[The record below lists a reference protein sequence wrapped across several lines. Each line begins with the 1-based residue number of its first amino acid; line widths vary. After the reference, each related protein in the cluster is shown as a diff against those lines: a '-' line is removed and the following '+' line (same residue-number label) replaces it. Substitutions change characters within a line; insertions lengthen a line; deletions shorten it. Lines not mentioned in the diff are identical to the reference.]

1 MGLRLARGAPIRIL
15 VFSQYYSPETGA
27 LPARV
32 RQHALRWIAAG
43 HQVCVICQVPNY
55 PAGEI
60 FPGFRNRL
68 FQRSI
73 EEGIEVVRTGVIPRP
88 TRRVSERLLNYISYA
103 LSAILAGLRGPKPD
117 LILGSSPP
125 LLGAWAG
132 SVVAR
137 LRRVPFVFEVRDLW
151 PESIEQAGN
160 AFARGFVG
168 MIRRLVVRLYRRS
181 QHIVVVAEPF
191 QLHLEQAYGVQAN
204 KISVIPNGVEFSI
217 VDPATFDS
225 QSVRKHYGF
234 SDETIVAYVGGL
246 GVAHGLMTMID
257 SAERLCGHDDI
268 LFVLVGDGPQ
278 RHELEQAVRDRCLS
292 NVHFVGRK
300 TWEEGLG
307 ILRAADISL
316 VLLRRL
322 EVFRTV
328 IPTKLLEGMAMM
340 RPIVLGVRGE
350 AERILCEAKAGI
362 VVEPEDAGA
371 LAAAIS
377 YLHEHRDEAE
387 RFGVQGREYVQ
398 EFFDRE
404 VMAQRMLSLFIK
416 IAEDGNRSGKSM

>member
-1 MGLRLARGAPIRIL
+1 MKGAAIRIL

-27 LPARV
+27 LPSRV

-43 HQVCVICQVPNY
+43 HQVCVICQTPNY
-55 PAGEI
+55 PAGKI

-68 FQRSI
+68 LQRSI
-73 EEGIEVVRTGVIPRP
+73 EEGIEIVRVGVIPRP
-88 TRRVSERLLNYISYA
+88 TRRVSERFLNYVSYA
-103 LSAILAGLRGPKPD
+103 LSAILAGLRCTKPD

-137 LRRVPFVFEVRDLW
+137 LRRVPFIFEVRDLW
-151 PESIEQAGN
+151 PESIEQAGKRLAR
-160 AFARGFVG
+160 AFVW
-168 MIRRLVVRLYRRS
+168 MIRRLVIRLYSRS
-181 QHIVVVAEPF
+181 DHIVVVSDPF
-191 QLHLEQAYGVQAN
+191 QRHLEKAYGVQSN
-204 KISVIPNGVEFSI
+204 KISVIPNGVEFSL
-217 VDPATFDS
+217 VDPAKFDS
-225 QSVRKHYGF
+225 QAVREHYGF
-234 SDETIVAYVGGL
+234 SDKTIAAYVGGL
-246 GVAHGLMTMID
+246 GVAHGLMTVID
-257 SAERLCGHDDI
+257 TAERLRDHAGI

-278 RHELEQAVRDRCLS
+278 RHELEQAVRDRRLP
-292 NVHFVGRK
+292 NVLLVGRK

-307 ILRAADISL
+307 ILSAADISL

-322 EVFRTV
+322 EVFETV

-350 AERILCEAKAGI
+350 AERILSEAKSGI

-377 YLHEHRDEAE
+377 YLHGHRDEAQ
-387 RFGVQGREYVQ
+387 RFGVQGRKYV
-398 EFFDRE
+398 EERFDRAT
-404 VMAQRMLSLFIK
+404 MAQRMLGLFTK
-416 IAEDGNRSGKSM
+416 MLEDEKGSGRS